1 MTGKIIEIHD
11 PVSKDSIEL
20 TDKENKQ
27 YQGILNIALDLEE
40 KHKKAREEIQEEYR
54 KFLKRNEQHYK
65 KYKELEAELKEGK
78 ITTKDFNSIDNLAY
92 NTIQSEFI
100 QSKDKLAVAET
111 ANNSEVE
118 KHQKTLEEFQAT
130 VVTRHRLEKAKS
142 EYSRIKEDI
151 DRCKL
156 IIATLKQQIKK
167 PPHHITE
174 ISLAHLQRDLK
185 KYQYHLSLLEK
196 RRVRRYRVY
205 RKERPPVGEKSDTEY
220 SDGGYSSAEDLKGKE
235 CLPHRYKLTRSVKRI
250 PHPPQP
256 TPQPDIEP
264 HPIEVDI
271 DPINPVEPV
280 DTIPIVEPVEQ
291 ERINM
296 EQQRLEEIVRE
307 IMRRGEYNPEN
318 AGNAR
323 GHGNGHRHRQDRNDR
338 DDRSLRY
345 SMRDIPTYDGKGD
358 AMPHTHLIEF
368 EDFLVN
374 TGSEINDLPQFD
386 EPQPVDAAHYQG
398 VIKDVVSKFKA
409 SLKGKPRLWFEMQ
422 YPTVDD
428 EPKTVQGY
436 KQMLSAFTTEH
447 NPIGSTRE
455 QQIMAWK
462 NLKWDPSK
470 EKLDDFVYRFRRVA
484 KELGYNAD
492 ENLEVFSC
500 CVPSHLYLYLKGAT
514 SIKEAMENIKRACA
528 LGGVSAQG
536 PTMIET
542 QTAPVVPFMQMN
554 DRPSLRTVS
563 FKNEVAHI
571 APDKNDIMIDML
583 AKISEKL
590 DTSDSKSRSRN
601 RERRDSRDRGSR
613 YDRSTSYDRSSSYD
627 RSQSR
632 ERSNSRDRGRDRGR
646 DRSRDRNGRY
656 KGRNQSSRERRNNS
670 GTNSG
675 LYCEH
680 CKMTNHDITH
690 CFKLQKT
697 LKKKGIEWS
706 EMNKKVKD
714 DQELYQKFMKFL
726 EIESTN

>member
-1 MTGKIIEIHD
+1 MAGKIIEIHD

-100 QSKDKLAVAET
+100 QSKDKLAAAET

-142 EYSRIKEDI
+142 EYNRIKEDI

-156 IIATLKQQIKK
+156 IVATLKQQIKK

-174 ISLAHLQRDLK
+174 LSLAHLQRDLK

-205 RKERPPVGEKSDTEY
+205 RRERLPVEEVSDTEY
-220 SDGGYSSAEDLKGKE
+220 SDGGYSSAEDLKTKE

-264 HPIEVDI
+264 HPIEVEI
-271 DPINPVEPV
+271 DPTNPVEQV

-296 EQQRLEEIVRE
+296 DQQRLEEIVRE

-318 AGNAR
+318 AGNDR

-554 DRPSLRTVS
+554 DRPTNLRTVS

-590 DTSDSKSRSRN
+590 DTSASKNRSRN

-613 YDRSTSYDRSSSYD
+613 YDRSPSYDRSSSYD

-632 ERSNSRDRGRDRGR
+632 ERSNSRDRSR
-646 DRSRDRNGRY
+646 DRSGRS

>member
-1 MTGKIIEIHD
+1 MAGKIIEIHD

-100 QSKDKLAVAET
+100 QSKDKLAASET

-142 EYSRIKEDI
+142 EYNRIKEDI

-156 IIATLKQQIKK
+156 IVATLKQQIKK

-174 ISLAHLQRDLK
+174 FSLAHLQRDLK

-205 RKERPPVGEKSDTEY
+205 RKERPPVEEVSDTEY
-220 SDGGYSSAEDLKGKE
+220 SDGGYSSAEDLKTKE

-264 HPIEVDI
+264 HPIEVEI
-271 DPINPVEPV
+271 DPTNPVEQV

-296 EQQRLEEIVRE
+296 DQQRLEEIVRE

-318 AGNAR
+318 AGNDR

-542 QTAPVVPFMQMN
+542 QTAAPVVPFMQMN
-554 DRPSLRTVS
+554 DRPGLRTVS

-590 DTSDSKSRSRN
+590 DTSASKNRSRN

-613 YDRSTSYDRSSSYD
+613 YDRSPSYDRSSSYD

-632 ERSNSRDRGRDRGR
+632 ERSNSRDRSR
-646 DRSRDRNGRY
+646 DRSGRS

>member
-1 MTGKIIEIHD
+1 MAGKIIEIHD

-100 QSKDKLAVAET
+100 QSKDKLAAAET

-142 EYSRIKEDI
+142 EYNRIKEDI

-156 IIATLKQQIKK
+156 IVATLKQQIKK

-174 ISLAHLQRDLK
+174 ISLAPLQRDLK

-205 RKERPPVGEKSDTEY
+205 RRERPPVEEVSDTEY
-220 SDGGYSSAEDLKGKE
+220 SDGGYSSAEDLKTKE

-264 HPIEVDI
+264 HPIEVEI
-271 DPINPVEPV
+271 DPTNPVEQV

-296 EQQRLEEIVRE
+296 DQQRLEEIVRE

-318 AGNAR
+318 AGNDR

-554 DRPSLRTVS
+554 DRPTNLRTVS

-590 DTSDSKSRSRN
+590 DTSASKSRSRN

-613 YDRSTSYDRSSSYD
+613 YDRSPSYDRSSSYD

-632 ERSNSRDRGRDRGR
+632 ERSNSRDRSR
-646 DRSRDRNGRY
+646 DRSGRS

>member
-1 MTGKIIEIHD
+1 MAGKVIEIYD
-11 PVSKDSIEL
+11 PVSKDRVEL

-27 YQGILNIALDLEE
+27 YQGILNTALDLEE
-40 KHKKAREEIQEEYR
+40 KHKKAREEIQEDYR
-54 KFLKRNEQHYK
+54 KYLKRNEQHYK

-78 ITTKDFNSIDNLAY
+78 ITTKDFTSIDNLAY
-92 NTIQSEFI
+92 NTIQSELI
-100 QSKDKLAVAET
+100 QSKDKLAAAES

-118 KHQKTLEEFQAT
+118 KHTKVLEEFQAT
-130 VVTRHRLEKAKS
+130 VVNRHRLEKAKS
-142 EYSRIKEDI
+142 EYNRIKEDI
-151 DRCKL
+151 DRCKV
-156 IIATLKQQIKK
+156 IVATLKQQIKK

-174 ISLAHLQRDLK
+174 LSLAHLQRDLK
-185 KYQYHLSLLEK
+185 KYQYPTSLLEK
-196 RRVRRYRVY
+196 RRVRRYRVF
-205 RKERPPVGEKSDTEY
+205 RKERPPIEEESDTEY
-220 SDGGYSSAEDLKGKE
+220 SDGGYSSAEDLKDKE
-235 CLPHRYKLTRSVKRI
+235 CLPHRYKLTRSAKRI
-250 PHPPQP
+250 PHPSQP
-256 TPQPDIEP
+256 TPQPDIET
-264 HPIEVDI
+264 EVVVN
-271 DPINPVEPV
+271 PINPVEPV
-280 DTIPIVEPVEQ
+280 DTIPIVEPARQ
-291 ERINM
+291 ERIRM
-296 EQQRLEEIVRE
+296 DQQRVEEIVRE
-307 IMRRGEYNPEN
+307 IMRRGEYNPGDIDN
-318 AGNAR
+318 GR
-323 GHGNGHRHRQDRNDR
+323 GHGNERRHRQDRNDR
-338 DDRSLRY
+338 DDRNDRSLRY

-358 AMPHTHLIEF
+358 AMPHTHLMEF
-368 EDFLVN
+368 EDFLEN
-374 TGSEINDLPQFD
+374 TGSEINELPQFD
-386 EPQPVDAAHYQG
+386 EPQPVDAAHYPG
-398 VIKDVVSKFKA
+398 VIKDVISKFKA

-436 KQMLSAFTTEH
+436 RQMLSAFTTEH
-447 NPIGSTRE
+447 NPIGSTKE

-462 NLKWDPSK
+462 NLKWDLSK
-470 EKLDDFVYRFRRVA
+470 EKLDDFVYRFRRVE

-542 QTAPVVPFMQMN
+542 QAAPVVPFMHMN
-554 DRPSLRTVS
+554 DRHNLKTVS
-563 FKNEVAHI
+563 FKNEVAHV

-590 DTSDSKSRSRN
+590 DTSDSRSRGRN
-601 RERRDSRDRGSR
+601 RERRDSRDRRPRS
-613 YDRSTSYDRSSSYD
+613 YNRSTSYDRSSSYD

-632 ERSNSRDRGRDRGR
+632 ERSNSRDRGRDRSR
-646 DRSRDRNGRY
+646 DRSGRS
-656 KGRNQSSRERRNNS
+656 KGRNQNSRESRNNS
-670 GTNSG
+670 GTRYGSG

-714 DQELYQKFMKFL
+714 DQKLYQKFMKFL
-726 EIESTN
+726 EIGSTN

>member
-1 MTGKIIEIHD
+1 MAGKIIEIHD

-142 EYSRIKEDI
+142 EYNRIKEDI

-156 IIATLKQQIKK
+156 IVATLKQQIKK

-174 ISLAHLQRDLK
+174 LSLAHLQRDLK

-205 RKERPPVGEKSDTEY
+205 RKERPPVEEVSDTEY

-235 CLPHRYKLTRSVKRI
+235 CLPHRYKLTRSGKRI

-323 GHGNGHRHRQDRNDR
+323 GHGNGHRQDRNDR

-422 YPTVDD
+422 YPTVND

-436 KQMLSAFTTEH
+436 RQMLSAFTTEH

-492 ENLEVFSC
+492 DNLEVFSC

-536 PTMIET
+536 PPMIET

-613 YDRSTSYDRSSSYD
+613 YDRSTSYDRSSSCD

-670 GTNSG
+670 GTSSG

>member
-1 MTGKIIEIHD
+1 MAGKVIEIHD
-11 PVSKDSIEL
+11 PVSKDRIEL

-27 YQGILNIALDLEE
+27 YQGILNTALDLEE
-40 KHKKAREEIQEEYR
+40 KYKKAREEIQEEYR

-100 QSKDKLAVAET
+100 QSKDKLAAAET
-111 ANNSEVE
+111 DNNSEVE

-142 EYSRIKEDI
+142 EYNRIKEDI

-156 IIATLKQQIKK
+156 IIAPLKQQIKK
-167 PPHHITE
+167 PPHHVTE
-174 ISLAHLQRDLK
+174 LSLAHLQRDLK
-185 KYQYHLSLLEK
+185 KYKYHLSLLEK

-205 RKERPPVGEKSDTEY
+205 RKERPPIEEVSDTEY
-220 SDGGYSSAEDLKGKE
+220 SDGGYSTAEDLKDKE
-235 CLPHRYKLTRSVKRI
+235 CLPHRYKLTRSAKRI

-264 HPIEVDI
+264 HHTEVVI

-280 DTIPIVEPVEQ
+280 DIIPIVEPGEQ
-291 ERINM
+291 ERIEM
-296 EQQRLEEIVRE
+296 DQQRLEEIVRE

-318 AGNAR
+318 DR
-323 GHGNGHRHRQDRNDR
+323 RHGNGHRHRQDRNDR

-374 TGSEINDLPQFD
+374 TGSEINALPQFD
-386 EPQPVDAAHYQG
+386 EPQAVDVAHYQG
-398 VIKDVVSKFKA
+398 VIRDVVSKFKA

-436 KQMLSAFTTEH
+436 RQMLSAFTTEH
-447 NPIGSTRE
+447 NPIGSTGE

-484 KELGYNAD
+484 KELGYNAVA
-492 ENLEVFSC
+492 NLEVFSC
-500 CVPSHLYLYLKGAT
+500 CVPSHLYLYLKGAI

-563 FKNEVAHI
+563 FNNKVAHI

-590 DTSDSKSRSRN
+590 DTSDGKSRSRN

-632 ERSNSRDRGRDRGR
+632 EKSNSRDRGRDRDR
-646 DRSRDRNGRY
+646 DRSRDRSGRS

-726 EIESTN
+726 KIESTN

>member
-1 MTGKIIEIHD
+1 MAGKIIEIHD

-54 KFLKRNEQHYK
+54 KCLKRNEQHYK
-65 KYKELEAELKEGK
+65 KYKELEVELKEGK

-100 QSKDKLAVAET
+100 QSKDKLAAAET

-142 EYSRIKEDI
+142 EYNRIKEDI

-156 IIATLKQQIKK
+156 IVATLKQQIKK

-174 ISLAHLQRDLK
+174 LSLAHLQRDLK

-205 RKERPPVGEKSDTEY
+205 RKERPPVEEVSDTEY
-220 SDGGYSSAEDLKGKE
+220 SDGGYSSAEDLKNKE

-256 TPQPDIEP
+256 TPQQDIEP
-264 HPIEVDI
+264 HPIEVEI

-296 EQQRLEEIVRE
+296 DQQRLEEIVRE

-318 AGNAR
+318 AGNDR

-374 TGSEINDLPQFD
+374 TGSEINELPQFD

-436 KQMLSAFTTEH
+436 RQMLSAFTTEH

-470 EKLDDFVYRFRRVA
+470 EKLDDFVYRFRRVS

-492 ENLEVFSC
+492 ANLEVFSC

-590 DTSDSKSRSRN
+590 DTSASKSRSRN

-632 ERSNSRDRGRDRGR
+632 ERSNSRDRSR
-646 DRSRDRNGRY
+646 DRSGRS

-670 GTNSG
+670 GTSSS

>member
-1 MTGKIIEIHD
+1 MAGKIIEIHD

-100 QSKDKLAVAET
+100 QSKDKLAAAET

-142 EYSRIKEDI
+142 EYNRIKEDI

-156 IIATLKQQIKK
+156 IVATLKQQIKK

-174 ISLAHLQRDLK
+174 FSLAHLQRDLK

-205 RKERPPVGEKSDTEY
+205 RKERPPVEEESDTEY
-220 SDGGYSSAEDLKGKE
+220 SDGGYSSAEDLKTKE

-264 HPIEVDI
+264 HPIEVEI
-271 DPINPVEPV
+271 DPTNPVKQV

-296 EQQRLEEIVRE
+296 DQQRLEEIVRE

-318 AGNAR
+318 AGNDR
-323 GHGNGHRHRQDRNDR
+323 GHGNGHRHRQNRNDR

-345 SMRDIPTYDGKGD
+345 SMRGIPTYDGKGD

-386 EPQPVDAAHYQG
+386 EPKPVDAAHYQG

-554 DRPSLRTVS
+554 DRPTNLRTVS

-590 DTSDSKSRSRN
+590 DTSASKNRSRN

-613 YDRSTSYDRSSSYD
+613 YDRSPSYDRSSSYD

-632 ERSNSRDRGRDRGR
+632 ERSNSRDRSR
-646 DRSRDRNGRY
+646 DRSGRS

>member
-1 MTGKIIEIHD
+1 MAGKIIEIHD

-100 QSKDKLAVAET
+100 QSKDKLAAAET

-142 EYSRIKEDI
+142 EYNRIKEDI

-156 IIATLKQQIKK
+156 IVATLKQQIKK

-174 ISLAHLQRDLK
+174 LSLAHLQRDLK

-205 RKERPPVGEKSDTEY
+205 RKERPPVEEVSDTEY
-220 SDGGYSSAEDLKGKE
+220 SDGGYSSAEDLKNKE

-256 TPQPDIEP
+256 TPQSDIEP

-271 DPINPVEPV
+271 DPIKPVEPV

-291 ERINM
+291 EGINM
-296 EQQRLEEIVRE
+296 DQQRLEEIVRE

-318 AGNAR
+318 AGNDR

-374 TGSEINDLPQFD
+374 TGSEINELPQFD

-492 ENLEVFSC
+492 ANLEVFSC

-528 LGGVSAQG
+528 LGGVSVQG

-554 DRPSLRTVS
+554 DRPGLRTVS

-590 DTSDSKSRSRN
+590 DTSASKSRSRN

-613 YDRSTSYDRSSSYD
+613 YDRSASYDRSSSYD

-632 ERSNSRDRGRDRGR
+632 ERSNSRDRSG
-646 DRSRDRNGRY
+646 DRSGRS

>member
-1 MTGKIIEIHD
+1 MAGKIIEIHD

-100 QSKDKLAVAET
+100 QSKDKLAAAET

-142 EYSRIKEDI
+142 EYNRIKEDI

-156 IIATLKQQIKK
+156 IVATLKQQIKK

-174 ISLAHLQRDLK
+174 FSLAHLQRDLK

-205 RKERPPVGEKSDTEY
+205 RKERLPVEEESDTEY
-220 SDGGYSSAEDLKGKE
+220 SDGGYSSAEDLKTKE

-264 HPIEVDI
+264 HPIEVEI
-271 DPINPVEPV
+271 DPTNPVEQI

-296 EQQRLEEIVRE
+296 DQQRLEEIVRE

-318 AGNAR
+318 AGNDR
-323 GHGNGHRHRQDRNDR
+323 GHGNGHRHRHDRNNR

-528 LGGVSAQG
+528 LGGVSAHG

-554 DRPSLRTVS
+554 DRPTNLRTVS

-590 DTSDSKSRSRN
+590 DTSASKNRS
-601 RERRDSRDRGSR
+601 
-613 YDRSTSYDRSSSYD
+613 
-627 RSQSR
+627 
-632 ERSNSRDRGRDRGR
+632 
-646 DRSRDRNGRY
+646 
-656 KGRNQSSRERRNNS
+656 
-670 GTNSG
+670 
-675 LYCEH
+675 
-680 CKMTNHDITH
+680 
-690 CFKLQKT
+690 KT
-697 LKKKGIEWS
+697 G
-706 EMNKKVKD
+706 
-714 DQELYQKFMKFL
+714 
-726 EIESTN
+726 

>member
-1 MTGKIIEIHD
+1 M
-11 PVSKDSIEL
+11 
-20 TDKENKQ
+20 
-27 YQGILNIALDLEE
+27 
-40 KHKKAREEIQEEYR
+40 
-54 KFLKRNEQHYK
+54 
-65 KYKELEAELKEGK
+65 
-78 ITTKDFNSIDNLAY
+78 
-92 NTIQSEFI
+92 
-100 QSKDKLAVAET
+100 
-111 ANNSEVE
+111 
-118 KHQKTLEEFQAT
+118 
-130 VVTRHRLEKAKS
+130 
-142 EYSRIKEDI
+142 
-151 DRCKL
+151 
-156 IIATLKQQIKK
+156 
-167 PPHHITE
+167 
-174 ISLAHLQRDLK
+174 
-185 KYQYHLSLLEK
+185 SLLEK

-205 RKERPPVGEKSDTEY
+205 RKERPPVEEESDTEY
-220 SDGGYSSAEDLKGKE
+220 SDGGYSSAEDLKNKE

-264 HPIEVDI
+264 HPIEVEI
-271 DPINPVEPV
+271 DPTNPVEQV

-296 EQQRLEEIVRE
+296 DQQRLEEIVRE

-318 AGNAR
+318 AGNDR
-323 GHGNGHRHRQDRNDR
+323 GHGNGHRHRQNRNDR

-436 KQMLSAFTTEH
+436 RQMLSAFTTEH

-542 QTAPVVPFMQMN
+542 QTAAPVVPFMQMN
-554 DRPSLRTVS
+554 DRPGLRTVS

-590 DTSDSKSRSRN
+590 DTSASKNRSRN

-613 YDRSTSYDRSSSYD
+613 YDRSPSYDRSSSYD

-632 ERSNSRDRGRDRGR
+632 ERSNSRDRSR
-646 DRSRDRNGRY
+646 DRSGRS

-706 EMNKKVKD
+706 EMKKKVKD

>member
-1 MTGKIIEIHD
+1 MAGKIIEIHD

-100 QSKDKLAVAET
+100 QSKDKLAAAET

-118 KHQKTLEEFQAT
+118 RHQKTLEEFQAT

-142 EYSRIKEDI
+142 EYNRIKEDI

-156 IIATLKQQIKK
+156 IVATLKQQIKK

-174 ISLAHLQRDLK
+174 FSLAHLQRDLK

-205 RKERPPVGEKSDTEY
+205 RKERPPVEEESDTEY
-220 SDGGYSSAEDLKGKE
+220 SDGGYSSAEDLKTKE

-264 HPIEVDI
+264 HPIEVEI
-271 DPINPVEPV
+271 DPTNPVEQI

-296 EQQRLEEIVRE
+296 DQQRLEEIVRE

-318 AGNAR
+318 AGNDR
-323 GHGNGHRHRQDRNDR
+323 GHGNGHRHRHDRNDR

-554 DRPSLRTVS
+554 DRPTNLRTVS

-590 DTSDSKSRSRN
+590 DTSANKNRSRN

-613 YDRSTSYDRSSSYD
+613 YNRSPSYDRSSSYD

-632 ERSNSRDRGRDRGR
+632 ERSNSRDRSR
-646 DRSRDRNGRY
+646 DRSGRS

>member
-1 MTGKIIEIHD
+1 MAGKILELHD

-100 QSKDKLAVAET
+100 QSKDKLAAAEA

-174 ISLAHLQRDLK
+174 LSLAHLQRDLK

-205 RKERPPVGEKSDTEY
+205 RKERLPVEEESDTEY
-220 SDGGYSSAEDLKGKE
+220 SDGGYSSAEDLKNKE

-264 HPIEVDI
+264 HPIEVEI
-271 DPINPVEPV
+271 DPTNPVEQV

-296 EQQRLEEIVRE
+296 DQQRLEEIVRE

-318 AGNAR
+318 AGNDR

-436 KQMLSAFTTEH
+436 RQMLSAFTTEH

-500 CVPSHLYLYLKGAT
+500 CVPSHLYLYLRGAT

-554 DRPSLRTVS
+554 DRPTNLRTVS

-590 DTSDSKSRSRN
+590 DTSASKNRSRN

-613 YDRSTSYDRSSSYD
+613 YDRSPSYDRSSSYD

-632 ERSNSRDRGRDRGR
+632 ERSNSRDRSR
-646 DRSRDRNGRY
+646 DRSGRS
-656 KGRNQSSRERRNNS
+656 KGRNQSSREGRNNS

-680 CKMTNHDITH
+680 CKMTNHDITR

>member
-1 MTGKIIEIHD
+1 MAGKITEIHD

-40 KHKKAREEIQEEYR
+40 KHKKAKEEIQEEYR

-100 QSKDKLAVAET
+100 QSKDKLAAAET

-142 EYSRIKEDI
+142 EYNRIKEDI

-156 IIATLKQQIKK
+156 IVATLKQQIKK

-174 ISLAHLQRDLK
+174 FSLAHLQRDLK

-205 RKERPPVGEKSDTEY
+205 RKERPPVEEVSDTEY
-220 SDGGYSSAEDLKGKE
+220 SDGGYSSAEDLKTKE

-264 HPIEVDI
+264 HPIEVEI
-271 DPINPVEPV
+271 DPTNPVEQI

-296 EQQRLEEIVRE
+296 DQQRLEEIVRE

-318 AGNAR
+318 AGNDR
-323 GHGNGHRHRQDRNDR
+323 GHGNGHRHRHDRNER

-554 DRPSLRTVS
+554 DRPTNLRTVS

-590 DTSDSKSRSRN
+590 DTSASKNRSRN

-613 YDRSTSYDRSSSYD
+613 YNRSPSYDRSSSYD

-632 ERSNSRDRGRDRGR
+632 ERSNSRDRSR
-646 DRSRDRNGRY
+646 DRSGRS

>member
-1 MTGKIIEIHD
+1 MAGKIIEIHD

-100 QSKDKLAVAET
+100 QSKDKLAAAET

-142 EYSRIKEDI
+142 EYNRIKEDI

-156 IIATLKQQIKK
+156 IVATLKQQIKK

-174 ISLAHLQRDLK
+174 FSLAHLQRDLK

-205 RKERPPVGEKSDTEY
+205 RKERPPVEEESDTEY
-220 SDGGYSSAEDLKGKE
+220 SDGGYSSAEDLKTKE

-264 HPIEVDI
+264 HPIEVEI
-271 DPINPVEPV
+271 DPTNPVEQI

-296 EQQRLEEIVRE
+296 DQQRLEEIVRE

-318 AGNAR
+318 AGNDR
-323 GHGNGHRHRQDRNDR
+323 GRGNGHRHRHDRNDR

-374 TGSEINDLPQFD
+374 TGSEINDLPQFE

-554 DRPSLRTVS
+554 DRPTNLRTVS

-590 DTSDSKSRSRN
+590 DTSASKNRSRN

-613 YDRSTSYDRSSSYD
+613 YNRSPSYDRSSSYD

-632 ERSNSRDRGRDRGR
+632 ERSNSRDRSR
-646 DRSRDRNGRY
+646 DRSGRS

>member
-1 MTGKIIEIHD
+1 MAGKIIEIHD

-100 QSKDKLAVAET
+100 QSKDKLAAAET

-142 EYSRIKEDI
+142 EYNRIKEDI

-156 IIATLKQQIKK
+156 IVATLKQQIKK

-174 ISLAHLQRDLK
+174 FSLAHLQRDLK

-205 RKERPPVGEKSDTEY
+205 RKERPPVEEVSDTEY
-220 SDGGYSSAEDLKGKE
+220 SDGGYSSAEDLKTKE

-264 HPIEVDI
+264 HPIEVEI
-271 DPINPVEPV
+271 DPTNPVEQI

-296 EQQRLEEIVRE
+296 DQQRLEEIVRE

-318 AGNAR
+318 AGNDR
-323 GHGNGHRHRQDRNDR
+323 GHGNGHRHRHDRNDR

-447 NPIGSTRE
+447 YPIGSTRE

-554 DRPSLRTVS
+554 DRPTNLRTVS

-590 DTSDSKSRSRN
+590 DTSASKNRSRN

-613 YDRSTSYDRSSSYD
+613 YNRSPSYDRSSSYD

-632 ERSNSRDRGRDRGR
+632 ERSNSRDRSR
-646 DRSRDRNGRY
+646 DRSGRS

>member
-1 MTGKIIEIHD
+1 MAGKIIEIHD

-100 QSKDKLAVAET
+100 QSKDKLAAAET

-142 EYSRIKEDI
+142 EYNRIKEDI

-156 IIATLKQQIKK
+156 IVATLKQQIKK

-174 ISLAHLQRDLK
+174 LSLAHLQRDLK

-205 RKERPPVGEKSDTEY
+205 RKERPPVEEVSDTEY
-220 SDGGYSSAEDLKGKE
+220 SDGGYSSAEDLKNKE

-271 DPINPVEPV
+271 DPINPVEPI

-296 EQQRLEEIVRE
+296 DQQRLEEIVRE

-318 AGNAR
+318 AGNDR

-358 AMPHTHLIEF
+358 AMPHTHSIEF

-374 TGSEINDLPQFD
+374 TGSEINELPQFD

-492 ENLEVFSC
+492 ANLEVFSC

-554 DRPSLRTVS
+554 DRPGLRTVS

-590 DTSDSKSRSRN
+590 DTSASKSRSRN
-601 RERRDSRDRGSR
+601 RERRDSRGRGSR

-632 ERSNSRDRGRDRGR
+632 ERSNSRDRSS
-646 DRSRDRNGRY
+646 DRSGRS
-656 KGRNQSSRERRNNS
+656 KGRNQSSRKRRNNS
-670 GTNSG
+670 GTSSG

>member
-1 MTGKIIEIHD
+1 MAGKIIEIHD

-100 QSKDKLAVAET
+100 QSKDKLAAAET

-156 IIATLKQQIKK
+156 IVATLKQQIKK

-174 ISLAHLQRDLK
+174 FSLAHLQRDLK

-205 RKERPPVGEKSDTEY
+205 RKERPPVEEESDIEY
-220 SDGGYSSAEDLKGKE
+220 SDGGYSSAEDLKNKE

-264 HPIEVDI
+264 HPIEVEI
-271 DPINPVEPV
+271 DPTNPVEQV
-280 DTIPIVEPVEQ
+280 DTIPVVEPVEQ

-296 EQQRLEEIVRE
+296 DQQRLEEIVRE

-318 AGNAR
+318 AGNDR
-323 GHGNGHRHRQDRNDR
+323 GHGNGPRHRQNRNDR

-436 KQMLSAFTTEH
+436 RQMLSAFTTEH

-542 QTAPVVPFMQMN
+542 QTAAPVVPFMQMN
-554 DRPSLRTVS
+554 DRPGLRTVS

-590 DTSDSKSRSRN
+590 DTSASKNRSRN
-601 RERRDSRDRGSR
+601 RERRDSRDRGSK
-613 YDRSTSYDRSSSYD
+613 YDRSPSYDRSSSYD

-632 ERSNSRDRGRDRGR
+632 ERSNSRDRSR
-646 DRSRDRNGRY
+646 DRSGRS

>member
-1 MTGKIIEIHD
+1 MADKIIEIHD

-27 YQGILNIALDLEE
+27 YQGILNVALDLEE

-100 QSKDKLAVAET
+100 QSKDKLAAAET

-118 KHQKTLEEFQAT
+118 EHQKTLKEFQAT

-174 ISLAHLQRDLK
+174 LSLAHLQRDLK

-205 RKERPPVGEKSDTEY
+205 RKERLPVEEESDTEY
-220 SDGGYSSAEDLKGKE
+220 SDGGYSSAEDLKNKE

-264 HPIEVDI
+264 HPIEVEI
-271 DPINPVEPV
+271 DPTNPVEQV

-296 EQQRLEEIVRE
+296 DQQRLEEIVRE

-318 AGNAR
+318 AGNDR
-323 GHGNGHRHRQDRNDR
+323 GHGNGHRHRQNRNDR

-409 SLKGKPRLWFEMQ
+409 SLKGKPRLWFEMH

-462 NLKWDPSK
+462 NLKWDPIK

-554 DRPSLRTVS
+554 DRPGLRTVS
-563 FKNEVAHI
+563 FNNEVAHI

-590 DTSDSKSRSRN
+590 DTSASKNRSRN

-613 YDRSTSYDRSSSYD
+613 YDRSPSYDRSSSYD

-632 ERSNSRDRGRDRGR
+632 ERSNSRDRSR
-646 DRSRDRNGRY
+646 DRSGRS
-656 KGRNQSSRERRNNS
+656 KGRNQSSREGRNNS

-680 CKMTNHDITH
+680 CKMTNHDITR

-706 EMNKKVKD
+706 EINKKVKD

>member
-1 MTGKIIEIHD
+1 MAGKIIEIHD

-100 QSKDKLAVAET
+100 QSKDKLAAAET

-142 EYSRIKEDI
+142 EYNRIKEDI

-156 IIATLKQQIKK
+156 IVATLKQQIKK
-167 PPHHITE
+167 PPYHITE
-174 ISLAHLQRDLK
+174 LSLAHLQRDLK

-205 RKERPPVGEKSDTEY
+205 RKERPPIEEVSDTEY

-264 HPIEVDI
+264 HPIEVEI

-318 AGNAR
+318 AGNDR

-374 TGSEINDLPQFD
+374 TGSEINELPQFD

-436 KQMLSAFTTEH
+436 RQMLSAFTTEH

-492 ENLEVFSC
+492 ANLEVFSC

-528 LGGVSAQG
+528 LGGVSVQG

-646 DRSRDRNGRY
+646 DRSRDRNGRS
-656 KGRNQSSRERRNNS
+656 KGRNQNSSERRNNS
-670 GTNSG
+670 GTSSG
-675 LYCEH
+675 LYCEY
-680 CKMTNHDITH
+680 CKMTNHDITR

>member
-1 MTGKIIEIHD
+1 MD
-11 PVSKDSIEL
+11 
-20 TDKENKQ
+20 
-27 YQGILNIALDLEE
+27 
-40 KHKKAREEIQEEYR
+40 
-54 KFLKRNEQHYK
+54 
-65 KYKELEAELKEGK
+65 
-78 ITTKDFNSIDNLAY
+78 
-92 NTIQSEFI
+92 
-100 QSKDKLAVAET
+100 
-111 ANNSEVE
+111 
-118 KHQKTLEEFQAT
+118 
-130 VVTRHRLEKAKS
+130 
-142 EYSRIKEDI
+142 
-151 DRCKL
+151 
-156 IIATLKQQIKK
+156 
-167 PPHHITE
+167 
-174 ISLAHLQRDLK
+174 
-185 KYQYHLSLLEK
+185 
-196 RRVRRYRVY
+196 
-205 RKERPPVGEKSDTEY
+205 
-220 SDGGYSSAEDLKGKE
+220 
-235 CLPHRYKLTRSVKRI
+235 
-250 PHPPQP
+250 
-256 TPQPDIEP
+256 
-264 HPIEVDI
+264 
-271 DPINPVEPV
+271 
-280 DTIPIVEPVEQ
+280 
-291 ERINM
+291 
-296 EQQRLEEIVRE
+296 QQRLEEIVRE

-318 AGNAR
+318 AGNDR

-447 NPIGSTRE
+447 KPIGSTRE

-492 ENLEVFSC
+492 ANLEVFSC

-554 DRPSLRTVS
+554 DRPGLRTVS

-590 DTSDSKSRSRN
+590 DTSASKSRSRN

-632 ERSNSRDRGRDRGR
+632 ERSNSRDRSR
-646 DRSRDRNGRY
+646 DRSGRS

-670 GTNSG
+670 GTSSG

>member
-1 MTGKIIEIHD
+1 MAGKIIEIHD

-92 NTIQSEFI
+92 KTIQSEFI
-100 QSKDKLAVAET
+100 QSKDKLAAAET

-142 EYSRIKEDI
+142 EYNRIKEDI

-156 IIATLKQQIKK
+156 IVATLKQQIKK

-174 ISLAHLQRDLK
+174 LSLAHLQRDLK

-205 RKERPPVGEKSDTEY
+205 RKERPPVEEVSDTEY
-220 SDGGYSSAEDLKGKE
+220 SDGGYSSAEDLKNKE

-318 AGNAR
+318 AGNDR

-374 TGSEINDLPQFD
+374 TGSEINELPQFD

-447 NPIGSTRE
+447 NPVGSTRE

-492 ENLEVFSC
+492 ANLEVFSC

-542 QTAPVVPFMQMN
+542 QTGPVVPFMQMN
-554 DRPSLRTVS
+554 DRPGLRTVS

-590 DTSDSKSRSRN
+590 DTSASKSRSRN
-601 RERRDSRDRGSR
+601 RERRDSRGRGSR

-632 ERSNSRDRGRDRGR
+632 ERSNSRDRSS
-646 DRSRDRNGRY
+646 DRSGRS
-656 KGRNQSSRERRNNS
+656 KGRNQSSKDRRNNS
-670 GTNSG
+670 GTSSG

>member
-1 MTGKIIEIHD
+1 MAGKVIEIHD
-11 PVSKDSIEL
+11 PVSKDRIEL

-27 YQGILNIALDLEE
+27 YQGILNTALDLEE

-100 QSKDKLAVAET
+100 QSKDKLAAAET

-142 EYSRIKEDI
+142 EYNRIKEDI

-156 IIATLKQQIKK
+156 IVATLKQQIKK

-174 ISLAHLQRDLK
+174 LSLAHLQRNLK

-205 RKERPPVGEKSDTEY
+205 RKERPPVEEVSDTEY
-220 SDGGYSSAEDLKGKE
+220 SDGGYSSAEDLKNKE

-291 ERINM
+291 ERIKM
-296 EQQRLEEIVRE
+296 DQQRLEEIVRE
-307 IMRRGEYNPEN
+307 IMRRGEYNPEK
-318 AGNAR
+318 AGNDR
-323 GHGNGHRHRQDRNDR
+323 GHGNGYRHRQDRNDR

-374 TGSEINDLPQFD
+374 TGSEINELPQFD

-398 VIKDVVSKFKA
+398 VIKDVVS
-409 SLKGKPRLWFEMQ
+409 
-422 YPTVDD
+422 
-428 EPKTVQGY
+428 
-436 KQMLSAFTTEH
+436 
-447 NPIGSTRE
+447 
-455 QQIMAWK
+455 
-462 NLKWDPSK
+462 
-470 EKLDDFVYRFRRVA
+470 
-484 KELGYNAD
+484 
-492 ENLEVFSC
+492 
-500 CVPSHLYLYLKGAT
+500 
-514 SIKEAMENIKRACA
+514 
-528 LGGVSAQG
+528 
-536 PTMIET
+536 
-542 QTAPVVPFMQMN
+542 
-554 DRPSLRTVS
+554 
-563 FKNEVAHI
+563 
-571 APDKNDIMIDML
+571 
-583 AKISEKL
+583 
-590 DTSDSKSRSRN
+590 
-601 RERRDSRDRGSR
+601 
-613 YDRSTSYDRSSSYD
+613 
-627 RSQSR
+627 
-632 ERSNSRDRGRDRGR
+632 
-646 DRSRDRNGRY
+646 
-656 KGRNQSSRERRNNS
+656 
-670 GTNSG
+670 
-675 LYCEH
+675 
-680 CKMTNHDITH
+680 
-690 CFKLQKT
+690 
-697 LKKKGIEWS
+697 
-706 EMNKKVKD
+706 
-714 DQELYQKFMKFL
+714 
-726 EIESTN
+726 

>member
-1 MTGKIIEIHD
+1 MAGKIIEIHD

-100 QSKDKLAVAET
+100 QSKDKLAAAET

-142 EYSRIKEDI
+142 EYNRIKEDI

-156 IIATLKQQIKK
+156 IVATLKQQIKK

-174 ISLAHLQRDLK
+174 LSLAHLQRDLK

-205 RKERPPVGEKSDTEY
+205 RKERPPVEEVSDTEY
-220 SDGGYSSAEDLKGKE
+220 SDGGYSSAEDLKNKE

-256 TPQPDIEP
+256 TPPPDIEP

-271 DPINPVEPV
+271 DPINPVEPI

-296 EQQRLEEIVRE
+296 DQQRLEEIVRE

-318 AGNAR
+318 AGNDR
-323 GHGNGHRHRQDRNDR
+323 GHGNGHRQDRNDR

-374 TGSEINDLPQFD
+374 TGSEINELPQFD

-492 ENLEVFSC
+492 ANLEVFSC

-514 SIKEAMENIKRACA
+514 SVKEAMENIKRACA

-554 DRPSLRTVS
+554 DRPGLRTVS

-590 DTSDSKSRSRN
+590 DTSASKSRSRN
-601 RERRDSRDRGSR
+601 RERRDSRGRGSR

-632 ERSNSRDRGRDRGR
+632 ERSNSRDRSR
-646 DRSRDRNGRY
+646 DRSGRS

-670 GTNSG
+670 GTSSG

-706 EMNKKVKD
+706 ELNKKVKD